1 MFYIKG
7 NFYIKGCD
15 KACPQLSLLSTIFV
29 FRADPSSEMAALASS
44 LLEHFYSA
52 INGWILMK
60 LDRKQFMN
68 VCYHVCDFCAD
79 LSLKVTAL
87 FFDFLNH
94 LCNCW
99 TNLTKL
105 NGEQVLNVVYQDCVF
120 RPDMWTEIPPWPLI
134 GWSTQF
140 FDQLFSTSIQWYV
153 AISCYFTSR
162 SVIFQLYSDGTQTP
176 SFRILT
182 CIQTLMPLAGIAV
195 IYVSSPPC
203 TSTLTREDVFN
214 L

>member
-7 NFYIKGCD
+7 SFYIKGCD

-29 FRADPSSEMAALASS
+29 FRADPSSEMAALASN

-68 VCYHVCDFCAD
+68 VFYHVCGFCAD
-79 LSLKVTAL
+79 LSLKVTTL

-120 RPDMWTEIPPWPLI
+120 VPICELKYHPGFWLAGQRN
-134 GWSTQF
+134 
-140 FDQLFSTSIQWYV
+140 FSTSFSLYNDMLLFLVILRHVQWYFSYIV
-153 AISCYFTSR
+153 TGHRRPVSEFWPVSRYSCHG
-162 SVIFQLYSDGTQTP
+162 QLSL
-176 SFRILT
+176 SFMCQVHPARV
-182 CIQTLMPLAGIAV
+182 PLRAKM
-195 IYVSSPPC
+195 
-203 TSTLTREDVFN
+203 F
-214 L
+214 

>member
-1 MFYIKG
+1 
-7 NFYIKGCD
+7 
-15 KACPQLSLLSTIFV
+15 
-29 FRADPSSEMAALASS
+29 
-44 LLEHFYSA
+44 
-52 INGWILMK
+52 MK

-99 TNLTKL
+99 MNLTKL
-105 NGEQVLNVVYQDCVF
+105 NALGA
-120 RPDMWTEIPPWPLI
+120 
-134 GWSTQF
+134 STQCSLPRLCFSSRYVNWNTTLASDWLVNAIFRTAFSLYNDMLLF
-140 FDQLFSTSIQWYV
+140 F
-153 AISCYFTSR
+153 CYFTSR

-182 CIQTLMPLAGIAV
+182 CIQILMPWAAIAV

-203 TSTLTREDVFN
+203 TGTLTREHVFN

>member
-1 MFYIKG
+1 MQKNALSVKKFYIKG
-7 NFYIKGCD
+7 SFYIKGCD
-15 KACPQLSLLSTIFV
+15 KACLQLSLLSTIFV
-29 FRADPSSEMAALASS
+29 FRADPSSEMAALASN

-52 INGWILMK
+52 INGCILMK

-99 TNLTKL
+99 MNLTKT

-120 RPDMWTEIPPWPLI
+120 RPDM
-134 GWSTQF
+134 
-140 FDQLFSTSIQWYV
+140 
-153 AISCYFTSR
+153 
-162 SVIFQLYSDGTQTP
+162 
-176 SFRILT
+176 
-182 CIQTLMPLAGIAV
+182 
-195 IYVSSPPC
+195 
-203 TSTLTREDVFN
+203 
-214 L
+214 

>member
-7 NFYIKGCD
+7 SFYIKGCD
-15 KACPQLSLLSTIFV
+15 KACPQLPLLSTIFV
-29 FRADPSSEMAALASS
+29 FRADPSSKMAALAPN

-87 FFDFLNH
+87 FFNFLNH

-120 RPDMWTEIPPWPLI
+120 SSRYVNWNTTLASDWLVNAIFRPAFLYKMICCCFL
-134 GWSTQF
+134 
-140 FDQLFSTSIQWYV
+140 LFYV
-153 AISCYFTSR
+153 TFGDISAI
-162 SVIFQLYSDGTQTP
+162 
-176 SFRILT
+176 
-182 CIQTLMPLAGIAV
+182 
-195 IYVSSPPC
+195 
-203 TSTLTREDVFN
+203 
-214 L
+214 